1 MRRNLPH
8 ARSRGDRS
16 RPLHARIGRLL
27 CALALGLLF
36 ALPLVPA
43 AAERPRQG
51 LPNLQLSSSAFG
63 PNREIPSKYTCEG
76 AEVSPPLSWS
86 FAPEE
91 TQSFVLIM
99 EDPDAP
105 DPSAPL
111 RTWVHW
117 VLLDL
122 PPSTRSLP
130 EDLRELPPGALEGL
144 NDAQRTGYTGPC
156 PTVGRHRYVF
166 RLYALDAKLKLIKAQ
181 RAQLDEAMQHHILA
195 RAELVGTYEKKRRQ
209 ELPRRLSPI
218 SQR

>member
-1 MRRNLPH
+1 MHRNLQHTH
-8 ARSRGDRS
+8 ARV
-16 RPLHARIGRLL
+16 GRLL
-27 CALALGLLF
+27 CALSLGLPF
-36 ALPLVPA
+36 ALPYVPA
-43 AAERPRQG
+43 SAERPKQG
-51 LPNLQLSSSAFG
+51 LPNLQLGSGAFG
-63 PNREIPSKYTCEG
+63 ANREIPSKYTCEG

-111 RTWVHW
+111 HPWVHW

-122 PPSTRSLP
+122 PSSARGLR

-156 PTVGRHRYVF
+156 PQVGRHRYVF
-166 RLYALDAKLKLIKAQ
+166 RLYALDAKLKLVKPQ
-181 RAQLDEAMQHHILA
+181 RAQLEEAMQQHILA
-195 RAELVGTYEKKRRQ
+195 RAELTGTYEKKKRQ